1 MCLAIIL
8 TQRDVL
14 ERAALTAGL
23 ATFFVAAYFG
33 VGLSTDP
40 QRASESVS
48 PLDEHIPFIA
58 YSVWVYLWVFPSA
71 LIPLFVVR
79 CRRLFRRAALAYAIA
94 ITVCIIFF
102 AAFPTTSVRLR
113 APPAMLDVTRP
124 SDWAVSILYSFDPPY
139 NLFPSLHLSIA
150 ALAAFSAWKAAKP
163 YGAVVFVGVGFVG
176 LSVCT
181 VKQHFLF
188 DSVGGLAIAW
198 LAAAL
203 ILLPYRPQA
212 GVTPAYSWRGPAIY
226 LVFLVLVYTGFYI
239 AYRWAR

>member
-1 MCLAIIL
+1 
-8 TQRDVL
+8 VL

-23 ATFFVAAYFG
+23 AAFFVAAYFG

-40 QRASESVS
+40 ARASESVS
-48 PLDEHIPFIA
+48 PFDEHIPFIA
-58 YSVWVYLWVFPSA
+58 HSVWVYLWVFPSA

-79 CRRLFRRAALAYAIA
+79 CQRLFRRAALAYAIA

-113 APPAMLDVTRP
+113 ARPAMLDDRRP
-124 SDWAVSILYSFDPPY
+124 SDWAISILYSFDPPY

-150 ALAAFSAWKAAKP
+150 ALAAFSAWKASKP

-181 VKQHFLF
+181 VKQHFLL
-188 DSVGGLAIAW
+188 DSVGGVVIAW
-198 LAAAL
+198 LTAAL

-212 GVTPAYSWRGPAIY
+212 GVTSAYSWRGPAIY
-226 LVFLVLVYTGFYI
+226 LLFLGLVYTGFYV
-239 AYRWAR
+239 AYLRGG